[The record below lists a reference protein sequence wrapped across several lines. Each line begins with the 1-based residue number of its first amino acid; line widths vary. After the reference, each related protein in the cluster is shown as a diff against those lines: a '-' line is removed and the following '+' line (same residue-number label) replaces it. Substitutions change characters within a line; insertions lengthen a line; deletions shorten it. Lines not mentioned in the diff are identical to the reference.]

1 MQIIKASK
9 ALIIASLLS
18 LTGCFDFSAPTVQNV
33 DLERYMGKWY
43 QISANETSF
52 NEGLVAVTAEYT
64 LLENGTVSVYNR
76 ALKGDFNGEVD
87 EINGVASVVNSS
99 DTSKL
104 NVEFPGIFNAPV
116 PGGNY
121 WIIVLDEIDYSYA
134 AVADPLGFTLFIL
147 SRTPQMEEEL
157 YQNILSELRS
167 KGIDTSK
174 LKITL
179 QPSEPLVS
187 GE

>member
-1 MQIIKASK
+1 MAMQIIKASK

-64 LLENGTVSVYNR
+64 LLENGTVAVYNR

-104 NVEFPGIFNAPV
+104 NVEFPGIFK
-116 PGGNY
+116 
-121 WIIVLDEIDYSYA
+121 
-134 AVADPLGFTLFIL
+134 
-147 SRTPQMEEEL
+147 R
-157 YQNILSELRS
+157 
-167 KGIDTSK
+167 
-174 LKITL
+174 
-179 QPSEPLVS
+179 
-187 GE
+187 